1 MLLCLISYNKYIS
14 SYTVNNMSSFPQ
26 HFTSEA
32 VELIKEETVANT
44 ANKLG
49 FLASDDFSRRTLS
62 HDDYLKHVL
71 LRYKFRSFHRAKEAL
86 AEFRRDA
93 AKKYMT
99 DLVIAEVE
107 FMYNR
112 DFFVVIYFK
121 LFWVLAGFFII
132 KVKIRFWSAYI
143 RDLLENL
150 VSIENAYLRKA
161 SSRHW
166 ELSKDLLHLVLWSE
180 ENLQRPSDQ
189 LGPEVQA
196 FEVSL
201 ADSFSEPTDR
211 DCYASDRNDT
221 EDDAGDPKAGDR
233 SGLEYN
239 HIADESCLK
248 TEADASL
255 LV

>member
-26 HFTSEA
+26 RFTSDA
-32 VELIKEETVANT
+32 VELIREEAAN
-44 ANKLG
+44 NKLG

-71 LRYKFRSFHRAKEAL
+71 LRYKFRTSHRAKEAL

-99 DLVIAEVE
+99 ALVVAEVE
-107 FMYNR
+107 YMYNR
-112 DFFVVIYFK
+112 DFYIVVYFK

-132 KVKIRFWSAYI
+132 QVKIRFWSAYI
-143 RDLLENL
+143 RGLLKSL
-150 VSIENAYLRKA
+150 VSVENAYLSKA
-161 SSRHW
+161 STRRW
-166 ELSKDLLHLVLWSE
+166 ELSKDLLRLVLWSE
-180 ENLQRPSDQ
+180 EEQDCPPQ
-189 LGPEVQA
+189 PLGPEVQA
-196 FEVSL
+196 FETGL
-201 ADSFSEPTDR
+201 AESCSELTDR
-211 DCYASDRNDT
+211 DRCASGRN
-221 EDDAGDPKAGDR
+221 EAEEDAGGSDASPRLG
-233 SGLEYN
+233 YN
-239 HIADESCLK
+239 HIADDSCLK